1 MRSIYKKIDRDT
13 TGFDLNPGCRHF
25 IANTKSRRKL
35 KKKVRR
41 KLRKT
46 LDNTMNLWYN

>member
-13 TGFDLNPGCRHF
+13 TAFDLNVSCRRI
-25 IANTKSRRKL
+25 IANTKSRRNL
-35 KKKVRR
+35 RKKMRR